1 MSHRLAELHRSGPP
15 KLLNRATSA
24 REWTDH
30 RADITRRW
38 IDLIGGIPD
47 DEMGSR
53 RRHERRSNLAL

>member
-38 IDLIGGIPD
+38 MATCGQGADPVSFPAIQRIVI
-47 DEMGSR
+47 
-53 RRHERRSNLAL
+53 